1 MLLEN
6 GDPTRPFR
14 DEGLV
19 LAALLAIGVFD
30 LPYGY
35 YQFLRIAVC
44 VGGIALAVMRPN
56 RLVAAFGIAVA
67 ILFNPLWTVHFTK
80 DIWRWMDGSL
90 AIAFLVI
97 GFAAR
102 RLPKIELREELT
114 EGSLNGDR
122 Y

>member
-1 MLLEN
+1 VLLEN

-35 YQFLRIAVC
+35 YQFLRLAVC

-56 RLVAAFGIAVA
+56 RLAAGFGIVVA

-80 DIWRWMDGSL
+80 DVWRWVDGSL
-90 AIAFLVI
+90 AIAFFVI
-97 GFAAR
+97 AFGVR
-102 RLPKIELREELT
+102 SMPKIEPRGEMT

-122 Y
+122 

>member
-6 GDPTRPFR
+6 GDPSRPFR

-35 YQFLRIAVC
+35 YQFLRLAVC
-44 VGGIALAVMRPN
+44 VGGIALAVMRPS
-56 RLVAAFGIAVA
+56 RLATAFGIGVA

-80 DIWRWMDGSL
+80 DVWRWVDGVL
-90 AIAFLVI
+90 ALAFLVI
-97 GFAAR
+97 AFVVR
-102 RLPKIELREELT
+102 RVPKIEAREDLG
-114 EGSLNGDR
+114 EGSLHGDGC
-122 Y
+122 